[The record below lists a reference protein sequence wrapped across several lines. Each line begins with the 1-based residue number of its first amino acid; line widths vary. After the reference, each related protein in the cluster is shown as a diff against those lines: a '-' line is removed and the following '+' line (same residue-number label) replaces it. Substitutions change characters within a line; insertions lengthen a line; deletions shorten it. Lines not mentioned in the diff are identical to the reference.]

1 MKMSV
6 FFSEHEVQHQV
17 HCHRKILPSM
27 RRKIDKAQ
35 MEASAEEAAFVMSV
49 REEVLALM
57 PVSPDLLEEK
67 WVGMFRHGD
76 PSVLLEVQ
84 SAIMNRDCTNVRDI
98 PSIAAVMNTHNQ
110 SAPLPSVAVHEMSK
124 LEEETFSL
132 RMKQLQYDVQACRVA
147 KAKMS
152 SYELQVHHTKL
163 QYRVKVYEE
172 SLKAARAFINDNCKV
187 ITYTQSDD
195 LLRSIQSFMSDKT
208 ERLKLD
214 ESGNVPWLQHIK

>member
-172 SLKAARAFINDNCKV
+172 SLKAARVFINDNCK
-187 ITYTQSDD
+187 
-195 LLRSIQSFMSDKT
+195 
-208 ERLKLD
+208 
-214 ESGNVPWLQHIK
+214 